1 MAVEAEGAVGDADP
15 AAAALEH
22 VAAAANEVADDQRR
36 IARAARALARRRRQ
50 GRTWTQLLENGT
62 AMGLPH
68 LLRDSARLLVV
79 AARRLQ
85 GGLARALAREGLST
99 REIGSRFGVS
109 HQRISSLLSR
119 RDD

>member
-15 AAAALEH
+15 AADALEH

-36 IARAARALARRRRQ
+36 IARDARSLARRHRQ
-50 GRTWTQLLENGT
+50 GRTWTQLLEDGT
-62 AMGLPH
+62 AVGLVR
-68 LLRDSARLLVV
+68 LLRDSATLLV
-79 AARRLQ
+79 ATARRFQ
-85 GGLARALAREGLST
+85 TGLARALAREGLRT

-109 HQRISSLLSR
+109 HQRISSLMSR